1 MLNKIKKLI
10 NDLSNKQTTKPKR
23 GDEINQFYFIGK
35 TKKGCPKLEFRKIGD
50 KGIKFIEV
58 TNTGNSFEEDKH
70 LTKVR
75 VTGLKEDNKTEYTL
89 YFKDVYTE
97 CSKALLK
104 KFDVMT
110 DEYLRRLKA
119 KIKNLQ
125 STLNK
130 HQALINNSYETIYK
144 KVIRYKKNATK

>member
-1 MLNKIKKLI
+1 MLNKIKNFI
-10 NDLSNKQTTKPKR
+10 NNLNNKQSSKPKR
-23 GDEINQFYFIGK
+23 GDEITQFYFIGK
-35 TKKGCPKLEFRKIGD
+35 TRKGCPKLEFRKIGD

-75 VTGLKEDNKTEYTL
+75 VTGLKEDNKTKYTL

-97 CSKALLK
+97 CSEALLK

-125 STLNK
+125 STLDK
-130 HQALINNSYETIYK
+130 HQHLIDNDYETICQLLISQTNK
-144 KVIRYKKNATK
+144 SD